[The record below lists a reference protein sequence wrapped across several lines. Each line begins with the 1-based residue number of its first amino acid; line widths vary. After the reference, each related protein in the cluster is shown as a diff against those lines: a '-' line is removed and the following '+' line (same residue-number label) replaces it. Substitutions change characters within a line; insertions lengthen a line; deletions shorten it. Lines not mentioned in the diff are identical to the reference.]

1 MHVTAQ
7 APVCASSPA
16 LLLLLHSPTL
26 SVRAKLQHS
35 LGPAAVL
42 AHRCQLTWG
51 SGRGPNTLASHHN
64 LPRSCHPRC
73 RAQACA
79 WGFLGGGGA
88 ANVSLR
94 ASSPTASRLIVCWA
108 QELMTR
114 MFIVNIPLIFG
125 AMWRVASMIID
136 DRVKAKIRFL
146 KKSEMGQLYEFIDR
160 DQLPTSLGG
169 TREGCLST
177 HTGGLC
183 NKPPLRSY

>member
-1 MHVTAQ
+1 MRILACLAVAPLPNVERAGKAAALGVLWAQLRASRTGARSVGCVADVWQDWHPATTFPVQADLVTAGLNRSFTDYAFISKQVLWGRGEAVQ
-7 APVCASSPA
+7 AC
-16 LLLLLHSPTL
+16 
-26 SVRAKLQHS
+26 QHA
-35 LGPAAVL
+35 GPAA
-42 AHRCQLTWG
+42 AM
-51 SGRGPNTLASHHN
+51 
-64 LPRSCHPRC
+64 
-73 RAQACA
+73 
-79 WGFLGGGGA
+79 
-88 ANVSLR
+88 
-94 ASSPTASRLIVCWA
+94 PTVCWA

-177 HTGGLC
+177 HTGA
-183 NKPPLRSY
+183 P